1 MFLKKYI
8 FSYIAYYV
16 VGFYYLLIR
25 VKEMDFLYKYFVW
38 VEYLEL
44 IFFFLELFS
53 FN

>member
-8 FSYIAYYV
+8 LSYIAHHV

-25 VKEMDFLYKYFVW
+25 VKEMDFSYKYFVW

-44 IFFFLELFS
+44 TPSLPELLS